1 MVHTS
6 VGAISGAASEP
17 VALHTIP
24 DLKPVRVYL
33 PIKNSNQ
40 RYRTQAVYRTVSPP
54 LFELCFQ
61 PGSLPLEDLDDKQ
74 TCMINLDFG
83 GPNMSMTGVI
93 VSASDSS
100 LKLEAEK
107 LISHDQMRDFFRVD
121 TVTEVISKS
130 FQPSFYNREGKSWA
144 LKGRTIDISGNG
156 ILASFTEKPP
166 DDEFVRLE
174 LSLPGSDAAIVS
186 LLARTVRSSQIDDH
200 QWDIA
205 FHFQD
210 ISMED
215 RDLIVGCCLEIQR
228 RLLRFRVDP
237 QAEELGR

>member
-1 MVHTS
+1 MVHTAA
-6 VGAISGAASEP
+6 GATSDAALEP
-17 VALHTIP
+17 LALHTIP

-33 PIKNSNQ
+33 PIKNRKQ
-40 RYRTQAVYRTVSPP
+40 RYRTQAVYRTISPP

-61 PGSLPLEDLDDKQ
+61 PGSLPLDDLDNEQ

-83 GPNMSMTGVI
+83 GPTMSMTAVI
-93 VSASDSS
+93 VSASRSN
-100 LKLEAEK
+100 LRLEAEK
-107 LISHDQMRDFFRVD
+107 LISHEQMREFFRVD
-121 TVTEVISKS
+121 TITEVISKS
-130 FQPSFYNREGKSWA
+130 FQPAFYNREGDSWT

-156 ILASFTEKPP
+156 ILASFAEMPP

-174 LSLPGSDAAIVS
+174 LTLPDNASETVN
-186 LLARTVRSSQIDDH
+186 LLARTVRSFQVDDQ

-215 RDLIVGCCLEIQR
+215 RDRIVACCLDLQR
-228 RLLRFRVDP
+228 RLLRLRVDP
-237 QAEELGR
+237 PVQDVPR